1 MAEFSNFILRMIKAS
16 LSILLS
22 ALVLMQGLNLHLS
35 DILELSA
42 LLEHIEHHQSSY
54 GDDLSSFL
62 DKHYGAKKTEHDK
75 EEHQNGGNH
84 EKLPFK
90 DRACHSPGNT
100 MIVLAVSPI
109 RKLISDGILP
119 RPSYHYQE
127 SYSFLDHTDIFQPP
141 RVF

>member
-1 MAEFSNFILRMIKAS
+1 MIKAS

-22 ALVLMQGLNLHLS
+22 ALVLLQGLNLHVS
-35 DILELSA
+35 EILELHV

-54 GDDLSSFL
+54 GDDLFSFL
-62 DKHYGAKKTEHDK
+62 EKHYGTKKAEHDQ

-84 EKLPFK
+84 ENLPFK
-90 DRACHSPGNT
+90 DQACHSPAPT

-109 RKLISDGILP
+109 RNLISDGIMP

-127 SYSFLDHTDIFQPP
+127 SYSFLDQTDIFQPP
-141 RVF
+141 RII

>member
-1 MAEFSNFILRMIKAS
+1 MIKAS

-22 ALVLMQGLNLHLS
+22 ALVLLQGLNLHLS
-35 DILELSA
+35 DILELHA

-62 DKHYGAKKTEHDK
+62 EKHYGTKKAEHDQ

-84 EKLPFK
+84 ENLPFK
-90 DRACHSPGNT
+90 DQACHSPGPT
-100 MIVLAVSPI
+100 MIVLAFSPI
-109 RKLISDGILP
+109 RNVFSDDIMP

-141 RVF
+141 RIL